1 MRIVLISLAI
11 LSYFGLSAQRVE
23 PENELLWEVKSPSG
37 KVSYIYGSLHSN
49 DRRLFNFSDSTYFAF
64 QNAEL
69 VALELDV
76 SQLFA
81 EAEESGADIHLNFDN
96 EGEPYTNTDLASRT
110 KYGDEDG
117 MPQFLDAYFQQ
128 TAENSGK
135 QIYPLETLELQRSI
149 MSSAAITDFSELRVE
164 NFLTTSDKMTDFYIK
179 GDIYRLHD
187 LMKNSLSLYDDLYE
201 RLIVD
206 RNRQMTDKL
215 MDIMSDHQVFCIVG
229 AGHLAGD
236 NGLIRLLRARGM
248 KLRKVTATFSDNPV
262 PEKTKF
268 KAARSYIYSND
279 TLGIRVTFPGK
290 PIMEIKEY
298 SDAVLRLSYVELGQG
313 NIYVVEVYERTF
325 DTGLKDLA
333 DRFIASPAD
342 SPAKEINLPNGG
354 EAVEGLA
361 DSYPEG
367 YSWTRVIMSEDLFI
381 VIKAY
386 GGNKFMN
393 SPRPF
398 RFFDQ
403 LELF

>member
-1 MRIVLISLAI
+1 MRIVLFFFAI
-11 LSYFGLSAQRVE
+11 LTGLMAMAQRIE
-23 PENELLWEVKSPSG
+23 PGNELLWEVTSPSG

-49 DRRLFNFSDSTYFAF
+49 DRNLFNFSDSTYVAF
-64 QNAEL
+64 KQADV
-69 VALELDV
+69 VALELDI

-81 EAEESGADIHLNFDN
+81 EAEENGMDVRFNFDN
-96 EGEPYTNTDLASRT
+96 EGEPYTNTDIASKT

-128 TAENSGK
+128 IAENSGK
-135 QIYPLETLELQRSI
+135 PIYPLETIELQRSI

-164 NFLTTSDKMTDFYIK
+164 NFLTTGDKMTEFYLK

-187 LMKNSLSLYDDLYE
+187 LMKNSLSLYDDLYD

-206 RNRQMTDKL
+206 RNKQMTEKL
-215 MDIMSDHQVFCIVG
+215 VNLMNEKQVFCVVG
-229 AGHLAGD
+229 AGHLAGND
-236 NGLIRLLRARGM
+236 GLIKLLRLKGM
-248 KLRKVTATFSDNPV
+248 KLRKVLATYSDQPIAA
-262 PEKTKF
+262 KTKF
-268 KAARSYIYSND
+268 QSAKSYVYAND
-279 TLGIRVTFPGK
+279 TLGVQITFPGK
-290 PIMEIKEY
+290 PSQVMDEY

-313 NIYVVEVYERTF
+313 NTYVIEVYERTF
-325 DTGLKDLA
+325 DTGLKELA

-342 SPAKEINLPNGG
+342 SPAEEIQLPNGG

-367 YSWTRVIMSEDLFI
+367 FSWTRVVMSEDLFI
-381 VIKAY
+381 VLKAY

-398 RFFDQ
+398 RFFDR